1 MSADQKSIA
10 PTEMFVSIRIEE
22 ADLRDPSDCSAVV
35 EIIDSYARG
44 SGGQGAP
51 LSEDAKTR
59 MCNGLLSNPCAMVL
73 IATLSG
79 RKVGVAV
86 CFWGFATFA
95 GKPAINIHDL
105 AVLPEFQGKG
115 IGHALMAEV
124 ENRARASEC
133 CRVTLE
139 VNDSNEGAKRLYAS
153 QGFGPWD
160 PQTLFVSKYL

>member
-1 MSADQKSIA
+1 MN
-10 PTEMFVSIRIEE
+10 PRIEE

-44 SGGQGAP
+44 PSGQGAP
-51 LSEDAKTR
+51 LSQEAR
-59 MCNGLLSNPCAMVL
+59 ANMCDGLLANPCAIVL
-73 IATLSG
+73 VATSSG

-95 GKPAINIHDL
+95 GKSAINIHDL

-115 IGHALMAEV
+115 IGHALMAEI
-124 ENRARASEC
+124 ENRARARGC

-139 VNDSNEGAKRLYAS
+139 VHDSNEGAKQLYAS